1 MANRL
6 PYVISRK
13 RRDGTYGY
21 RGVAIAAG
29 RKVYSP
35 TFDLEHDAYLAA
47 LKMRGEV
54 KEGPAGETLD
64 EACER
69 LIEEARAKR
78 TKGTVRWYQDHLRA
92 VRSLIPGETVLVTI
106 TSAQIEEFVR
116 ERLRGGRGTK
126 RKCGPA
132 TVNADLR
139 ALHRVFSL
147 AIRRGAAKQNPVEYV
162 DRPRQDQAPID
173 WFTED
178 ELRSILAQIPD
189 QRTRDV
195 LLVFGLTGVRRAEAS
210 RLTPAH
216 VRLRLGQLV
225 VPGKVGTRIVPL
237 SPDLTEPLERLLATA
252 TEDLLIGTTHQIDDL
267 FRAAKAVVKDRR
279 LHPHALRHTFGTALV
294 RSGVRPDVVM
304 RLLGHRQISTT
315 LRYVHEVGQDG
326 VQAVGLLRLVDRDPP
341 AGSAQAG
348 PR

>member
-1 MANRL
+1 MAKRL
-6 PYVISRK
+6 PFVLARA
-13 RRDGTYGY
+13 RRDGTFSY
-21 RGVAIAAG
+21 RGYADTPGG
-29 RKVYSP
+29 RVFSRTY
-35 TFDLEHDAYLAA
+35 DLEHDAYLAA
-47 LKMRGEV
+47 LRMRNEV
-54 KEGPAGETLD
+54 AAGPAGETLD

-147 AIRRGAAKQNPVEYV
+147 AIRRGAAKINPVVHV
-162 DRPRQDQAPID
+162 DRPRQDHPPID
-173 WFTED
+173 WFTEG
-178 ELRSILAQIPD
+178 ELREILAQIPD

-195 LLVFGLTGVRRAEAS
+195 LLVFALTGVRRAEAS

-225 VPGKVGTRIVPL
+225 IPGKVGTRIVPL
-237 SPDLTEPLERLLATA
+237 SPDLHAPLERLLAAA
-252 TEDLLIGTTHQIDDL
+252 TDGHLIGTTHQIDDL